1 MDRQLTIEEMKSLG
15 IIFIGFGEDKKEEA
29 TQEKGEN

>member
-15 IIFIGFGEDKKEEA
+15 IILIGFGEDKKEDKED
-29 TQEKGEN
+29 N

>member
-15 IIFIGFGEDKKEEA
+15 IIFIGFGEDKKEE
-29 TQEKGEN
+29 EGDN